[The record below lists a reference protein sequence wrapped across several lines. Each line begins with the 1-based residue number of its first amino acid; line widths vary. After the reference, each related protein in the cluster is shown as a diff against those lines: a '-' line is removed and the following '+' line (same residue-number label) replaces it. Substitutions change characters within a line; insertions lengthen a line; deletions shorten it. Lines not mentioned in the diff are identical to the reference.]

1 MARVVACFEVV
12 ERVMWTPDECAD
24 AINEELRQRHI
35 DADQVISIAPI
46 MDTTAMRVFFWTNA

>member
-12 ERVMWTPDECAD
+12 EDVPWTADECA
-24 AINEELRQRHI
+24 ATINKELHQRHI
-35 DADQVISIAPI
+35 DADQVISITPI